1 MEYGT
6 ALGLA
11 QDLGFDQRINDERY
25 RQEALKRQQDQN
37 AAKAKL
43 FASDMDFQKAANQF
57 DAPRV
62 RDMNT
67 KIVQEIGDYVAANP
81 DWETNV
87 QKSMIVK
94 QLKTKLKDNPEVM
107 RALHSDTNY
116 KELLNDLQERAKS
129 GSQYDKEAYDQ
140 YLNKWNNYQQFGNQD
155 GVDAAKAEGV
165 KPFTYVRPQ
174 DFVDL
179 PTALQKA
186 GNSIKNYDVIKPKG
200 GNVGEWYTKP
210 KDEELAALKAAV
222 YQQHGRQIQVEA
234 RRMGLDTPEKIDKW
248 ISDGISSGFDKS
260 HSIGDPNAA
269 YNRYIQSEELKLHRA
284 KARGEAESNPNYKPF
299 DYIID
304 PKTTAGQLNPDDIKS
319 VWGNTPANPVIG
331 NSGKKVDVS
340 DFPIVYTGQYIK
352 KQGLPW
358 MLGKINMPLEVAQE
372 RGIYSEPFGPDLG
385 RSGEITA
392 DFVKTARIANGVDKE
407 GKPMKYVQ
415 IDYNVPVKP
424 LDKPARDKFN
434 AMIQPAKM
442 FEDRGDP
449 YASQQD
455 YSATSNVPT
464 ASVKDWL
471 AAGWTESQIK
481 QGLKEGIIKVK

>member
-1 MEYGT
+1 MNIGV
-6 ALGLA
+6 ANGLA
-11 QDLGFDQRINDERY
+11 QDFNYDQRVNDLRY
-25 RQEALKRQQDQN
+25 QAEARKRQQDQN

-43 FASDMDFQKAANQF
+43 FANDMDFQKSSNEY

-62 RDMNT
+62 RDMNS

-81 DWETNV
+81 DYETNV
-87 QKSMIVK
+87 QKMMVVK
-94 QLKTKLKDNPEVM
+94 QLKNKLKDNPEVM

-140 YLNKWNNYQQFGNQD
+140 YLSKWNNYQQFGNQD
-155 GVDAAKAEGV
+155 GAEAAKAEGV

-179 PTALQKA
+179 PSALQKA
-186 GNSIKNYDVIKPKG
+186 GNSIKNYDVVQPKG
-200 GNVGEWYTKP
+200 GNIGEWYTKP
-210 KDEELAALKAAV
+210 KADEVAALKAAV

-248 ISDGISSGFDKS
+248 ITDGISSGFDKS

-269 YNRYIQSEELKLHRA
+269 FDRYIKSAELQLHRA
-284 KARGEAESNPNYKPF
+284 KAKREADTNPSYKPF
-299 DYIID
+299 DYIVD

-319 VWGNTPANPVIG
+319 VWGNTPMNPIIG
-331 NSGKKVDVS
+331 NTGKKVDVS
-340 DFPIVYTGQYIK
+340 DFPIAYTGKYIK

-358 MLGKINMPLEVAQE
+358 MLGKINMPLDVAEE

-385 RSGEITA
+385 RTGEITA
-392 DFVKTARIANGVDKE
+392 DFVNNAKIVNGVDKE
-407 GKPMKYVQ
+407 GNPMKFVQ
-415 IDYNVPVKP
+415 IDYNVPVNP

-442 FEDRGDP
+442 FEERGNP
-449 YASQQD
+449 YASQ
-455 YSATSNVPT
+455 SNVPT
-464 ASVKDWL
+464 ASVQEWM
-471 AAGWTESQIK
+471 AAGWNEQQIK
-481 QGLKEGIIKVK
+481 QGLAEGKIKVK